1 MWKLVW
7 FDAAGYVRAE
17 IAGIRAPVARTG
29 HQGATKKKKVELLC
43 DSSPTQNTQS
53 NLWVVLLELLEV
65 CAQHPVASLRFH
77 AKEIVLVKI
86 THTEV
91 GLPLRN

>member
-1 MWKLVW
+1 MI
-7 FDAAGYVRAE
+7 AAQLK
-17 IAGIRAPVARTG
+17 TLK
-29 HQGATKKKKVELLC
+29 ATC
-43 DSSPTQNTQS
+43 G
-53 NLWVVLLELLEV
+53 VVILELLEV

-91 GLPLRN
+91 GLPLRA

>member
-29 HQGATKKKKVELLC
+29 HQGATKKKK
-43 DSSPTQNTQS
+43 SRAP
-53 NLWVVLLELLEV
+53 LW
-65 CAQHPVASLRFH
+65 
-77 AKEIVLVKI
+77 
-86 THTEV
+86 
-91 GLPLRN
+91 